1 MTAPVPTALVIV
13 DHGSRRAASNAMH
26 EAFVAEFAAGA
37 GDAYLAV
44 EPAHMELAEPTVA
57 EAIDRAVAAGA
68 RRVMVMP
75 YFLFPGN
82 HWERDIPAL
91 VADAARRHPGTE
103 MLVTAPVGLHPLMH
117 AVVRERVEQCAVHAA
132 GGPACDLCAGTDR
145 CHWTA
150 AGSDPGDG
158 G

>member
-1 MTAPVPTALVIV
+1 MSGPIPTALVIV

-26 EAFVAEFAAGA
+26 EAFVATFGEES
-37 GDAYLAV
+37 GDTYVAV
-44 EPAHMELAEPTVA
+44 EAAHMELATPTVGD
-57 EAIDRAVAAGA
+57 AIDRAVSAGA

-91 VADAARRHPGTE
+91 VDEAARRHPGTE

-117 AVVRERVEQCAVHAA
+117 AVVRERVEQCARHA
-132 GGPACDLCAGTDR
+132 GGGDACDLCAGTDR
-145 CHWTA
+145 CRWIA
-150 AGSDPGDG
+150 ADG
-158 G
+158 